1 MACKFQILKSLSVTL
16 SLFKYRQQTTK
27 GTVKVTKYRNGLKSN
42 AKIGYTKNNRAQ
54 REEMHMNKTTQKLNY
69 IR

>member
-1 MACKFQILKSLSVTL
+1 MTL
-16 SLFKYRQQTTK
+16 SLFKYRQQSTE

-54 REEMHMNKTTQKLNY
+54 REEMQHKN
-69 IR
+69 

>member
-1 MACKFQILKSLSVTL
+1 MTL
-16 SLFKYRQQTTK
+16 SLFKYRQQSTEE
-27 GTVKVTKYRNGLKSN
+27 TVKVTKYRNGLKNN

-54 REEMHMNKTTQKLNY
+54 REEMHLNKTTQKLNY